1 MCIFHGISDDS
12 FKKELPQFLPY
23 VVEFIKITTEKTRH
37 PKLDYVKE
45 SLMLLADV
53 SNIYPES
60 KAMLSNAEFIA
71 DRAAILMKFNK
82 DGHLSQAIS
91 YLRQQFQLQI

>member
-1 MCIFHGISDDS
+1 MCLFHGINDDS
-12 FKKELPQFLPY
+12 LKKELPKYLPY
-23 VVEFIKITTEKTRH
+23 TVEFIKLTTEKNRL

-45 SLMLLADV
+45 SLMLLADI

-60 KAMLSNAEFIA
+60 KPVLLKADFIP

-82 DGHLSQAIS
+82 DGHLSQTIS
-91 YLRQQFQLQI
+91 YLRQQFQLQL